1 MEGRQTADNN
11 QYVIDG
17 SGKGG
22 RQPATRASTHTT
34 IWSHV
39 HPPNHHS
46 AGDGSVALQCAYCYA
61 PQTQPRSTSERDTDA
76 SASIDAPP
84 LPDNRPPPAFAPSG
98 VPYLPGASATTDPR
112 STPSMQPM
120 TRQSTV
126 SGAVG
131 AGQPAADRKNV
142 DGGQT
147 QEMVASELEQPAT
160 PATTDDADARV
171 TVPPGNA
178 VNGEG
183 DHSPTD
189 GPNEY

>member
-1 MEGRQTADNN
+1 MGVAKAGGSRRREHRRTQQSLVTCAPSKPPLRWRRFGRVA
-11 QYVIDG
+11 VC
-17 SGKGG
+17 
-22 RQPATRASTHTT
+22 RLLR
-34 IWSHV
+34 
-39 HPPNHHS
+39 PPNPAAFH
-46 AGDGSVALQCAYCYA
+46 
-61 PQTQPRSTSERDTDA
+61 ERDTDA

-131 AGQPAADRKNV
+131 AGQPAADRENV
-142 DGGQT
+142 DGGPT

-178 VNGEG
+178 VNGQR
-183 DHSPTD
+183 
-189 GPNEY
+189 

>member
-1 MEGRQTADNN
+1 VGDGQRTTNTSTNHQQERCNEGIDDGESWRRAGVEGRQTADNN

-142 DGGQT
+142 DGGPT
-147 QEMVASELEQPAT
+147 QEI
-160 PATTDDADARV
+160 
-171 TVPPGNA
+171 
-178 VNGEG
+178 
-183 DHSPTD
+183 
-189 GPNEY
+189 